1 MRFYDPISGH
11 LCIDGDDIRTINVHH
26 LRDQIGL
33 VNQEPTLF
41 ATSIAGNIAYGCPGV
56 SQEQIEAA
64 ARLSN
69 AHDFISSFPQG
80 YNTQVGD
87 KGAQLS
93 GGEYLFVTNRVRQA
107 IWIHIKIWSLSPY
120 DRSKAAYR
128 HRTSSGEKSEDPPT
142 R

>member
-1 MRFYDPISGH
+1 VLLVVLLYYIQTGGKSTAISLIERFYDPSSGEI
-11 LCIDGDDIRTINVHH
+11 CIDGQNIRTMNVHH

-56 SQEQIEAA
+56 TQEQIEAA

-69 AHDFISSFPQG
+69 AHDFIISFPDG

-93 GGEYLFVTNRVRQA
+93 GGMYSYIVC
-107 IWIHIKIWSLSPY
+107 W
-120 DRSKAAYR
+120 
-128 HRTSSGEKSEDPPT
+128 
-142 R
+142 

>member
-1 MRFYDPISGH
+1 M
-11 LCIDGDDIRTINVHH
+11 NVHH

-56 SQEQIEAA
+56 TIEQIEAA

-69 AHDFISSFPQG
+69 AHDFIASFPDG

-87 KGAQLS
+87 KGTQLS
-93 GGEYLFVTNRVRQA
+93 GGEYKDTVLDYA
-107 IWIHIKIWSLSPY
+107 ILIFGLLRITTLI
-120 DRSKAAYR
+120 
-128 HRTSSGEKSEDPPT
+128 
-142 R
+142 

>member
-1 MRFYDPISGH
+1 MLLVVLLYYIQTGGKSTDISLIERFYDPSSGEI
-11 LCIDGDDIRTINVHH
+11 CIDGHDIRTMNVHH

-56 SQEQIEAA
+56 TQEQIEAA

-69 AHDFISSFPQG
+69 AHDFIISFPDG

-93 GGEYLFVTNRVRQA
+93 GG
-107 IWIHIKIWSLSPY
+107 K
-120 DRSKAAYR
+120 
-128 HRTSSGEKSEDPPT
+128 
-142 R
+142 